1 MSGELALLGKV
12 LQLAGDAEAEIQ
24 EFVETVGQSPNLAAR
39 VVQVSNSALY
49 GMEGRVQ
56 RLDRGVL
63 ILGVDTVA
71 GIATSVVVAERAKR
85 VKIPGMPADALWL
98 HSLVTGICAEILARS
113 LGLPV
118 YREAYLA
125 GLLHDLGII
134 DLCEQENA
142 RCADL
147 VVQAPESH
155 CPLYQL
161 EREKLGRTHGELLAE
176 SAEEWGLPE
185 PLRMAI
191 RFHDSPGE
199 APEHSRTLASLL
211 LASHALT
218 QELSGWSDDPP
229 DGAAQAELE
238 GLGIDL
244 ADLEDLRDLV
254 AERLKTASRLFS

>member
-1 MSGELALLGKV
+1 MSAELALLGKV
-12 LQLAGDAEAEIQ
+12 LQLAGDPETEIQ
-24 EFVETVGQSPNLAAR
+24 DFVNTVGQSPSLAAR

-63 ILGVDTVA
+63 IPGVDTVA
-71 GIATSVVVAERAKR
+71 GIATSVVVAGRAKR
-85 VKIPGMPADALWL
+85 VKIPGLPADALWL

-118 YREAYLA
+118 HREAYLA

-134 DLCEQENA
+134 ELYEQEGT
-142 RCADL
+142 RYADL
-147 VVQAPESH
+147 VVGARQSR
-155 CPLYQL
+155 CPLHQL
-161 EREKLGRTHGELLAE
+161 ERENLGRTHGELLAE
-176 SAEEWGLPE
+176 SADEWGLPE
-185 PLRMAI
+185 PLRLAI
-191 RFHDSPGE
+191 GFHDRPSD
-199 APEHSRTLASLL
+199 APEQSRTLASLL

-229 DGAAQAELE
+229 DGAAQAGLE
-238 GLGIDL
+238 GLGIEL

-254 AERLKTASRLFS
+254 AEKLKTATAIFS